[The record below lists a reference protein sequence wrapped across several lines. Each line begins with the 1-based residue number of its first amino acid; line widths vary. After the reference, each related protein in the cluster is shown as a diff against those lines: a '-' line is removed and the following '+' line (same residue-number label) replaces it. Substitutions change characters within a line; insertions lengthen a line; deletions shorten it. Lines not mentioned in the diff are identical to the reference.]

1 MRACWL
7 LGSSGG
13 QRHTVCWGLWGH
25 LGSEACNR
33 APAVESIVV
42 QSSPTGGMP
51 ETLAAYRK
59 RVAELTKGKANA
71 SGLRDDRHRSD
82 LADAGGAGYRR
93 TCSADHVHRLTN
105 ELWPTP
111 GEVGHSH

>member
-1 MRACWL
+1 
-7 LGSSGG
+7 
-13 QRHTVCWGLWGH
+13 
-25 LGSEACNR
+25 
-33 APAVESIVV
+33 
-42 QSSPTGGMP
+42 
-51 ETLAAYRK
+51 
-59 RVAELTKGKANA
+59 
-71 SGLRDDRHRSD
+71 LRDDRHRSD